1 MSEHDIRL
9 SEELYDEAVQCVRD
23 AGFASTSLLMRRLK
37 VGYAV
42 ASLLMDS
49 LDQHGELEPEDGSAL
64 RKVVH
69 PLYPEI
75 DNIVPNQSPEYPEES
90 TRINSRRGRHLSIQ
104 MCDSMEGH
112 DFEYTCA
119 ELLKACGYSGV
130 EVTKA
135 SGDYGIDVLAAKDG
149 KRYAIQC
156 KCYTSPVG
164 NHSVQEAYSGAAYY
178 GGFLPVV
185 MTNQTFTEAARNM
198 ASTLNV
204 QLWDRYK
211 LQEMIGQYNQISPV
225 KRTIFRILKF
235 IFGSISSFLA
245 TLICLYAFA
254 NSMKPGGISNLPIN
268 MVYCIVSWFIFKAAF
283 SWIGKKLSTK

>member
-1 MSEHDIRL
+1 MSDHDIQLAQER
-9 SEELYDEAVQCVRD
+9 YDEAVLCIRD
-23 AGFASTSLLMRRLK
+23 ACFASASLLMRRLN
-37 VGYAV
+37 VSYAV

-49 LDQHGELEPEDGSAL
+49 LDQHGELAPEDDSNL
-64 RKVVH
+64 RKSVH
-69 PLYPEI
+69 PLHPDI
-75 DNIVPNQSPEYPEES
+75 DNIVPDQSPENREES
-90 TRINSRRGRHLSIQ
+90 TRINSRRCDLLNIQ

-119 ELLKACGYSGV
+119 NLLKASGYSDV

-164 NHSVQEAYSGAAYY
+164 NHAVQEAYSGAAYY
-178 GGFLPVV
+178 GGFIPVV
-185 MTNQTFTEAARNM
+185 MTNQTFTDAARNM
-198 ASTLNV
+198 AITLNV
-204 QLWDRYK
+204 QLWGRDVLK
-211 LQEMIGQYNQISPV
+211 EMISRYNQTSPF
-225 KRTIFRILKF
+225 KRTAFRIIKF
-235 IFGSISSFLA
+235 LFGSVSSILS

-254 NSMKPGGISNLPIN
+254 NSMKTGGISSLPIN
-268 MVYCIVSWFIFKAAF
+268 MVYCIVSWLIFKAVF